1 MNRKMITGINS
12 EDRIIKSY
20 GKVGNGEIAYD
31 MMRGRCSS
39 FRVDIRGNDPQ
50 AAEDFLKSHQSKA

>member
-1 MNRKMITGINS
+1 MNRKMIAGINS

-50 AAEDFLKSHQSKA
+50 AAEDF